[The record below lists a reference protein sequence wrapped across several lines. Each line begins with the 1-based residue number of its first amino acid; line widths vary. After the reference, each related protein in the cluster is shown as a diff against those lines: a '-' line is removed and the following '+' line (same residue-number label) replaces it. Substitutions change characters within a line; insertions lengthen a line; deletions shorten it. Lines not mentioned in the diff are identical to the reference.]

1 MDGALGVVNL
11 VIVRVAVRVGA
22 DGVEAPQVSIRLAL
36 MGIGKWRIHLR
47 RQRLRIRSSLGT
59 IYGMSKREAV
69 FAQQLN

>member
-36 MGIGKWRIHLR
+36 MGIGKWRIHP
-47 RQRLRIRSSLGT
+47 LG
-59 IYGMSKREAV
+59 
-69 FAQQLN
+69 